1 MSSRPYISY
10 PLGSF
15 ESTPHNVACIAFLLG
30 ALWFLG
36 LSIFSNLIFRKE
48 TWLLWSPKATG
59 AELPPPGLMAA
70 LRSPVLG
77 VYLSSWA
84 MFHLLEFVVTSMW
97 NPGKLSVSCES
108 RFGGRGIDLGVDCPR
123 LTAFLLDNGNA
134 YHVAHLVGIM
144 EYVLEEAYLPSS
156 LRKYKHMGG
165 LILFGRLSASF

>member
-1 MSSRPYISY
+1 MSQPTSSRPYISY

-36 LSIFSNLIFRKE
+36 LSIFSNLILRDE

-59 AELPPPGLMAA
+59 AELPPQGLREA

-77 VYLSSWA
+77 VYLASWA

-97 NPGKLSVSCES
+97 NPGKLSVSCEF
-108 RFGGRGIDLGVDCPR
+108 RC
-123 LTAFLLDNGNA
+123 
-134 YHVAHLVGIM
+134 
-144 EYVLEEAYLPSS
+144 
-156 LRKYKHMGG
+156 
-165 LILFGRLSASF
+165 LILR